1 MGDLMSSQPAFASAT
16 APSPAVGGTGK
27 EEGGRVAPAL
37 GAATWYVT
45 GPEFEPL
52 PLFETRT
59 VVVPLRRSLVS
70 AFDRFNRSSSFSRNA
85 KSIIPRPENDAA
97 ARAGLAPCERH

>member
-45 GPEFEPL
+45 GPEFEP

-59 VVVPLRRSLVS
+59 VVVHLRISMVS

-97 ARAGLAPCERH
+97 ARAGLAPWDRH